1 MKQVTP
7 ALMQAIEVA
16 TKIATM
22 ISDVILFLL
31 FYSRRQTPCDVLST
45 LKLLRTEHSEG
56 MVKDCEAA
64 SLLGVGFFRGRLT

>member
-31 FYSRRQTPCDVLST
+31 LYSRRQIPCDVLWF
-45 LKLLRTEHSEG
+45 LKLLRTEPS
-56 MVKDCEAA
+56 
-64 SLLGVGFFRGRLT
+64 